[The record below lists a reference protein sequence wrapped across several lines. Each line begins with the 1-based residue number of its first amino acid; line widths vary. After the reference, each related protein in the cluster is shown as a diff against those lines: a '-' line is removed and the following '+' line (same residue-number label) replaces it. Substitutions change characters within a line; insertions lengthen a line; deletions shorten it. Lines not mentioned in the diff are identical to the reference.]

1 MYQYYID
8 EQKQI
13 YKVYEKANHVY
24 RLLNFN
30 DDELKSSELK
40 KMLTCFKATDL
51 DFSYLIKTK
60 NLIKLQEKE
69 YLELIGS

>member
-24 RLLNFN
+24 RLLTFKDSKINKILASFN
-30 DDELKSSELK
+30 PTDIDFLFLMNTK
-40 KMLTCFKATDL
+40 KL
-51 DFSYLIKTK
+51 
-60 NLIKLQEKE
+60 NKLEEKE

>member
-24 RLLNFN
+24 RLLTFKDSKINKILSSFN
-30 DDELKSSELK
+30 P
-40 KMLTCFKATDL
+40 TDI

-60 NLIKLQEKE
+60 VLIKLQEKE

>member
-13 YKVYEKANHVY
+13 YKIYEKANHVY
-24 RLLNFN
+24 RLLTFKDSKINKILSSFN
-30 DDELKSSELK
+30 PTDIDFLFLKN
-40 KMLTCFKATDL
+40 
-51 DFSYLIKTK
+51 TK
-60 NLIKLQEKE
+60 NLIKLEEKE